1 MLFTSHRQLPNFLR
15 VKTAL
20 LAIGFLL
27 TLPLLAHA
35 HDVITPA
42 EQKNI
47 EQIIENYLMSH
58 PDKLGQVL
66 DNMQDYYRDLSDQK
80 QKEVLKSNHGK
91 LVNDPRDMRIGPK
104 NAKHVVVE
112 FYDYNCS
119 YCRKNYPDIRKL
131 LDTRQDILFIFK
143 ELPILAETSIE
154 AAQLALTIKDPS
166 QFKAYHAY
174 LMQKSGRLTSNDI
187 VEAAQAAGVN
197 AATAL
202 AASKDEKIRSH
213 ISDNN
218 ELASAIGVG
227 GTPSFY
233 INGELHEGYLSG
245 EELAKLLPK

>member
-1 MLFTSHRQLPNFLR
+1 MSIHHYVTVNLRRLQSHWLVLG
-15 VKTAL
+15 L
-20 LAIGFLL
+20 LVAF
-27 TLPLLAHA
+27 PAAPHA
-35 HDVITPA
+35 HDTITPA

-58 PDKLGQVL
+58 PDKLGAAL
-66 DNMQDYYRDLSDQK
+66 DNMQDYYRGLSEQK
-80 QKEVLKSNHGK
+80 QKEVLKENDSK
-91 LVNDPRDMRIGPK
+91 LINDARDMRIGLK
-104 NAKHVVVE
+104 NAKHIVVE

-131 LDTRQDILFIFK
+131 LDSRDDILFIFK

-154 AAQLALTIKDPS
+154 AAQVALTIKDPN

-174 LMQKSGRLTSNDI
+174 LMQKSGRLSSNDI

-197 AATAL
+197 AATAI
-202 AASKDEKIRSH
+202 AASKDENIKNH

-245 EELAKLLPK
+245 EELNTLLPK